1 MFHVSAQGGR
11 ADETK
16 KRKKTD
22 MNDYTYEENVEAVK
36 KFLDD
41 DDWHYETKSLDSVTA
56 FQGTVGGFEGLYSS
70 FAFRLVVRGDD
81 VVVSDAVFP
90 ASGAGKIPEI
100 SEFIVRANHGFKY
113 GAFDLDPSDG
123 EITFHMSLPA
133 DTIHVDS
140 EWVPAL
146 ILIPLKTL
154 AKYAKGFTSVLMG
167 IKSPEEAVADCER
180 EMKSDD
186 EE

>member
-1 MFHVSAQGGR
+1 
-11 ADETK
+11 
-16 KRKKTD
+16 

-41 DDWHYETKSLDSVTA
+41 DDWHYEMKSLNSATA
-56 FQGTVGGFEGLYSS
+56 FQGMVGGFKGLYSS

-123 EITFHMSLPA
+123 EITFHMALPA

-140 EWVPAL
+140 EWVRAL
-146 ILIPLKTL
+146 ILIPLQTL

-180 EMKSDD
+180 EMESDD